1 MFDVIKQL
9 LISEEEFTETNNE
22 RLKKSLVY
30 IENTLIDSD
39 GALYTTVYS
48 FIEINNVITS
58 SNNITLRKLN
68 VNPYGFAKP
77 YMDKQLTEDKPYQII
92 DQFNEIKFTSKFYSI
107 LFNKIHPFYDGNARM
122 CSTLFAN
129 DDIIRQNIQT
139 NLSYI

>member
-1 MFDVIKQL
+1 MYDVIKQL

-77 YMDKQLTEDKPYQII
+77 YMDK
-92 DQFNEIKFTSKFYSI
+92 
-107 LFNKIHPFYDGNARM
+107 
-122 CSTLFAN
+122 
-129 DDIIRQNIQT
+129 
-139 NLSYI
+139 